1 MARRSVWVQMQ
12 REAERRRRD
21 AERAARALE
30 RERARRE
37 REATR
42 QRAYDEKE
50 RKRQY
55 LEERSAEADQL
66 THELAASVARLEGL
80 LTSALALDDAVDF
93 EALKE
98 QPTPLPFE
106 PGELATPLTPPVAEP
121 PAPLGILQKLIPG
134 AKAKHTQALEEA
146 EKRHAEETSKY
157 EQAERERAA
166 AFARPKP
173 STRRRSRLRRSA

>member
-55 LEERSAEADQL
+55 LEERTAETDQL
-66 THELAASVARLEGL
+66 NHELAASVEQLEDL
-80 LTSALALDDAVDF
+80 LASTLAVDDALAFDS
-93 EALKE
+93 LKE
-98 QPTPLPFE
+98 SPTPLPFE
-106 PGELATPLTPPVAEP
+106 PGELAKPLTPPVAEP
-121 PAPLGILQKLIPG
+121 PAPSGSCK
-134 AKAKHTQALEEA
+134 
-146 EKRHAEETSKY
+146 SSV
-157 EQAERERAA
+157 RAPRPSPRRLWRRNEGRRG
-166 AFARPKP
+166 ARPFQ
-173 STRRRSRLRRSA
+173 SAGERGY